1 MRPLH
6 HSIRVDIVSL
16 HYSDL
21 DGNGNTTET
30 WMERE
35 ILTVCVLI
43 RVPNGILKTPLLFAT
58 MDLVS
63 TSHLS
68 LVFTYVSV
76 DEKFSSWRVFVSSR
90 RVIFGKLPERSMA
103 GILGIGPTVGRG
115 PIGPTVQ
122 YDPPARG

>member
-1 MRPLH
+1 
-6 HSIRVDIVSL
+6 
-16 HYSDL
+16 
-21 DGNGNTTET
+21 
-30 WMERE
+30 MERE

>member
-1 MRPLH
+1 
-6 HSIRVDIVSL
+6 
-16 HYSDL
+16 
-21 DGNGNTTET
+21 
-30 WMERE
+30 MERE

-68 LVFTYVSV
+68 LVFTYVST

-103 GILGIGPTVGRG
+103 GIGLKKLKRLNQEVANLLLIIDLLQLV
-115 PIGPTVQ
+115 
-122 YDPPARG
+122 AWL